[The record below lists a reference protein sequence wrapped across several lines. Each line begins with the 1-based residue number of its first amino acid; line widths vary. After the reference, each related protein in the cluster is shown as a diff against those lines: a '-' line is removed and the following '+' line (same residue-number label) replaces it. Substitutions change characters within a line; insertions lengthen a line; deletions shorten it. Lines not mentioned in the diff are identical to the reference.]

1 MRTVVQDIIVKY
13 TDQSA
18 GLVILMLHG
27 WKDSLN
33 TFDELVP
40 LLPGYR
46 IIRLDMPGFGGSD
59 APKAPWGV
67 GEYVDFVNAFIEK
80 LNISPEVIVGHSFGG
95 RVAIKGT
102 GSGVLK
108 PKKLVLI
115 AAAGLARRR
124 TLKNYIL
131 AGIAKVG
138 RAVTSI
144 PPLNFWQ
151 NTLRRKLYRAIGSD
165 YFNAGSL
172 KETFMKVVS
181 EDLSEYA
188 AKITI
193 PTLLIWGRN
202 DVSTPLSQAERIHD
216 LIEHSQLDIV
226 MDAGHFVHK
235 EKPAKVATFVRSFL
249 NIKDRPL

>member
-1 MRTVVQDIIVKY
+1 MGMKVIVGNLATEYQDEG
-13 TDQSA
+13 TGSA
-18 GLVILMLHG
+18 FLMLHG

-59 APKAPWGV
+59 APPSAWGV
-67 GEYVDFVNAFIEK
+67 GEYVDFVQAFIEK
-80 LNISPEVIVGHSFGG
+80 LNVTPEIIVGHSFGG
-95 RVAIKGT
+95 RVAIKGV

-124 TLKNYIL
+124 TLKNHLL
-131 AGIAKVG
+131 AGFAKIG
-138 RAVTSI
+138 RVATSI
-144 PPLNFWQ
+144 PPLSLWQ
-151 NTLRRKLYRAIGSD
+151 NTLRRKLYGALGSD
-165 YFNAGSL
+165 YFAAGSL
-172 KETFMKVVS
+172 KETFKKVVS

-193 PTLLIWGRN
+193 PTLLVWGR
-202 DVSTPLSQAERIHD
+202 DDASTPLSQAERIHE
-216 LIEHSQLDIV
+216 LIERSQLDIV
-226 MDAGHFVHK
+226 MNAGHFVHK
-235 EKPAKVATFVRSFL
+235 EKPEEVANF
-249 NIKDRPL
+249 IKMFI